1 MNNIFAKSILTV
13 SAFAAIAC
21 AVVPAAASAGEVS
34 SRIANEQFR
43 INDGVRDGQMTYG
56 EFANTESR
64 LHLINAQRN
73 FWLRTQG
80 GHLSRYELSVLN
92 RELNGDSA
100 SIFFDNHNWVR
111 QPGAPLR

>member
-21 AVVPAAASAGEVS
+21 AIVPAAASASEVS
-34 SRIANEQFR
+34 SRIVNEQAR
-43 INDGVRDGQMTYG
+43 INGGVRDGQLTRG
-56 EFANTESR
+56 EFANTEFR
-64 LHLINAQRN
+64 LQRINAQRN

-80 GHLSRYELSVLN
+80 GHLSRYESYVLN

-100 SIFFDNHNWVR
+100 SIFFDKHDFAR